1 MRRTLLATL
10 AASLAILTTAT
21 AQVKPATADEQVV
34 RTVVDHYLHGL
45 KFNDVASLKQAFW
58 PEAKLYFVDR
68 KTGKLGQLTQEDWY
82 KDFAASAGKEEPGD
96 LRITALEVTGDIAS
110 VKVVEEYPRSRYI
123 DYLSLVRFDG
133 AWRIVN
139 KVYTSERK

>member
-1 MRRTLLATL
+1 MRRTLIGTL
-10 AASLAILTTAT
+10 AASFSMLAAAS
-21 AQVKPATADEQVV
+21 AQVKPATADEQAV
-34 RTVVDHYLHGL
+34 RTVVEHYLHGL

-58 PEAKLYFVDR
+58 PEAKLYFVDQ

-110 VKVVEEYPRSRYI
+110 VKVVEEYPRSRYV

>member
-1 MRRTLLATL
+1 MRAALFAL
-10 AASLAILTTAT
+10 AALLSMAPSAP
-21 AQVKPATADEQVV
+21 AQGKPTADEQAV
-34 RTVVDHYLHGL
+34 RTVVEHYLHGL
-45 KFNDVASLKQAFW
+45 KFNDVTGLKRAFW
-58 PEAKLYFVDR
+58 PEARLFFVQKD
-68 KTGKLGQLTQEDWY
+68 GSLGQLTQEDWY
-82 KDFAASAGKEEPGD
+82 KGFAASAGKEEPGD

-133 AWRIVN
+133 GWHIVN

>member
-1 MRRTLLATL
+1 MRRTLLILAATL
-10 AASLAILTTAT
+10 GVSTAAAAQAPSAASDDQA
-21 AQVKPATADEQVV
+21 V
-34 RTVVDHYLHGL
+34 RTTVETYLHGM
-45 KFNDVASLKQAFW
+45 KFNDVASLKRAFW
-58 PEAKLYFVDR
+58 PDAKLFFVDR
-68 KTGKLGQLTQEDWY
+68 KTGKLGQLTQEEWY
-82 KDFAASAGKEEPGD
+82 KGFAGNAGKEEKVE

-110 VKVVEEYPRSRYI
+110 VKVVEEYPTSRYI

>member
-1 MRRTLLATL
+1 MRAALFAL
-10 AASLAILTTAT
+10 ASLLSMPPSAP
-21 AQVKPATADEQVV
+21 AQGKPTADEQAV
-34 RTVVDHYLHGL
+34 RTVVEHYLHGL
-45 KFNDVASLKQAFW
+45 KFNDVTGLKRAFW
-58 PEAKLYFVDR
+58 PEARLFFVQKD
-68 KTGKLGQLTQEDWY
+68 GSLGQLTQEDWY
-82 KDFAASAGKEEPGD
+82 KGFAASAGKEEPGD

-133 AWRIVN
+133 GWHIVN